1 MTDEE
6 DVNPP
11 KRFDI
16 EEPDESS
23 DGIKIIPPD
32 DLYVNPPKRFDIEE
46 PDESLEGI
54 EIVPPDDLSGEE
66 ESETGSQE
74 QTKRAS

>member
-6 DVNPP
+6 EVNPP

-23 DGIKIIPPD
+23 
-32 DLYVNPPKRFDIEE
+32 EE
-46 PDESLEGI
+46 I
-54 EIVPPDDLSGEE
+54 EIIPPDDLSGEE
-66 ESETGSQE
+66 ESDSN
-74 QTKRAS
+74 S

>member
-23 DGIKIIPPD
+23 KGIKII
-32 DLYVNPPKRFDIEE
+32 
-46 PDESLEGI
+46 
-54 EIVPPDDLSGEE
+54 PPDDLSGEE
-66 ESETGSQE
+66 ESNTGSQE